1 MPDFDNRTTLG
12 ADGARPSM
20 IPTPEEIADAKAV
33 IAGGEAALVIEG
45 ERVASLRRVGAHYV
59 MSGRGDRHPLRV
71 DATDEARLV
80 AHWHAFRWAVSNQV
94 AAEALAWKA
103 LITPAQRR
111 EMLANGACRAAG
123 EDVDPL
129 PVVALFTPDAQAT
142 WLLSELDPEEPD
154 FAFGLCDLGL
164 GLSAATPRTRRGS
177 RASSFDPGV
186 QRLPA
191 DGRELLQHRRPVCC
205 RSRGASASR
214 AGGDDVGPG

>member
-1 MPDFDNRTTLG
+1 MPDFDDRTTLG
-12 ADGARPSM
+12 ADGAHPST

-45 ERVASLRRVGAHYV
+45 ERVASLRRVGARYV

-80 AHWHAFRWAVSNQV
+80 AHWRAFRWAVSNQV

-103 LITPAQRR
+103 LITSAQRR

-154 FAFGLCDLGL
+154 FAFGLRDLGL
-164 GLSAATPRTRRGS
+164 GFPELGQVLLSEIAAVHGRLGLKVERSLRFRPCKPLSRYAADAQRTS
-177 RASSFDPGV
+177 RI
-186 QRLPA
+186 QL
-191 DGRELLQHRRPVCC
+191 
-205 RSRGASASR
+205 
-214 AGGDDVGPG
+214 